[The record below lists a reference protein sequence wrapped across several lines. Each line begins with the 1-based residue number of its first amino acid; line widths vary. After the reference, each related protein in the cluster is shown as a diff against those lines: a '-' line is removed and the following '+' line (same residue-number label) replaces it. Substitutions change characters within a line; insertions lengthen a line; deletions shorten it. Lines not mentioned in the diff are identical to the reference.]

1 MYQILIHKDL
11 IPKVDYLYFVSR
23 KYMYV
28 DKTNIQ
34 RDIAQCHYRFNKWDN
49 IVVLLGYN
57 IYPFKRENFINIE
70 DAKLKVKENKW

>member
-1 MYQILIHKDL
+1 MYQILVHKDL
-11 IPKVDYLYFVSR
+11 IPKIDYLYFISR

-34 RDIAQCHYRFNKWDN
+34 RDVAQCHYRFNKWEN

-57 IYPFKRENFINIE
+57 IRPFRKENFINIKDINLE
-70 DAKLKVKENKW
+70 VK